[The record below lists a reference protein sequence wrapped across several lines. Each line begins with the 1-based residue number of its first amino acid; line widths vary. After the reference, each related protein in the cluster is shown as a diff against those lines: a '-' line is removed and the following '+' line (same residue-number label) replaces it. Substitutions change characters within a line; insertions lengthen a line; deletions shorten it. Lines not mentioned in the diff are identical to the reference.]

1 MATSVALFFIVFEL
15 FAIYY
20 LKLLA
25 TGTANGMLIPISLK
39 RFLNQFSFFCYGGR
53 RYLFAKERNKEN
65 ELDSLRQNLIEVFF
79 GIILAYFL

>member
-25 TGTANGMLIPISLK
+25 TGTANGMLIPISLTAILK
-39 RFLNQFSFFCYGGR
+39 SIFFIFG
-53 RYLFAKERNKEN
+53 
-65 ELDSLRQNLIEVFF
+65 NL
-79 GIILAYFL
+79 